1 MVPFPNWP
9 ALFFP
14 NVQREPSDLITEVVL
29 DTETTGL
36 SVKDGHRVVE
46 IGCIELED
54 LIPTK
59 NKFHCYLNPQRKV
72 SEKALAVH
80 GYNDEFLSK
89 QKKFSEIGEEFLDF
103 IKNKKLII
111 HNAEFDLG
119 HLNNELSLFGR
130 NNIDNEIVDTLI
142 LARDKFP
149 GSPVSLDALCK
160 RFRIDNSK
168 RTQHTA
174 LIDCDLLAKVYIN
187 LIDQKEPT
195 LDFQKNNEEK
205 KQSDS
210 SKVVYFKG
218 IVKPTDQELKK
229 HKEYL
234 KQNLKKNY
242 FS

>member
-1 MVPFPNWP
+1 MK
-9 ALFFP
+9 
-14 NVQREPSDLITEVVL
+14 EVVL

-111 HNAEFDLG
+111 HNAEFDLA
-119 HLNNELSLFGR
+119 HLNNELNLFGKKK
-130 NNIDNEIVDTLI
+130 IENEIVDTLI

-149 GSPVSLDALCK
+149 GAPVSLDALCK

-195 LDFQKNNEEK
+195 LDFKNNTEEK
-205 KQSDS
+205 KQIET
-210 SKVVYFKG
+210 SKVIYFKG
-218 IVKPTDQELKK
+218 IVKPSDQELKK

>member
-1 MVPFPNWP
+1 MI
-9 ALFFP
+9 
-14 NVQREPSDLITEVVL
+14 EIVL

-36 SVKDGHRVVE
+36 SVKDGHRIVE
-46 IGCIELED
+46 IGCIELEN

-59 NKFHCYLNPQRKV
+59 NKFHCYLNPERKV

-89 QKKFSEIGEEFLDF
+89 QKKFNEVGEAFLQF
-103 IKNKKLII
+103 IKDKKLII
-111 HNAEFDLG
+111 HNAEFDLA
-119 HLNNELSLFGR
+119 HLNNELNLFGKKKIE
-130 NNIDNEIVDTLI
+130 NDIVDTLI

-149 GSPVSLDALCK
+149 GAPVSLDALCR

-195 LDFQKNNEEK
+195 LNFQSNSQEQNNINA
-205 KQSDS
+205 
-210 SKVVYFKG
+210 SKVEYYKK
-218 IVKPTDQELKK
+218 IVNPSPEEIKS

-234 KQNLKKNY
+234 KQYLKKN
-242 FS
+242 FFN